1 MVLLLCA
8 VDEMYVASLI
18 NKGKVVFKQ
27 GTTDP
32 TALPA
37 ETILKMAT
45 INGARSVLWDHK
57 IGSLEPGKKVVLPI
71 CCLKDALSSNLH

>member
-1 MVLLLCA
+1 
-8 VDEMYVASLI
+8 MYLASLI
-18 NKGKVVFKQ
+18 NKGREAYRI

-45 INGARSVLWDHK
+45 INGATSVLWDK
-57 IGSLEPGKKVVLPI
+57 EIGSLEVGKKVSTS
-71 CCLKDALSSNLH
+71 KHS